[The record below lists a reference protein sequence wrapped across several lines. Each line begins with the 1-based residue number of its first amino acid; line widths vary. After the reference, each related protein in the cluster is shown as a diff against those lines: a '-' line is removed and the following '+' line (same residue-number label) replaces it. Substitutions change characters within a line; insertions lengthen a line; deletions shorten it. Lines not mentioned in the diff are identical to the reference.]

1 MLLAELS
8 HCQERKYGLAKEI
21 EILTE
26 QSTVLLSLFSR
37 QEEILQG
44 WVVI

>member
-8 HCQERKYGLAKEI
+8 HCQQMKNGLAKEI

-44 WVVI
+44 